1 MYVQISR
8 YKNTCINSW
17 HIELKYPKSTLVSCL
32 RSTSSRSLPGNSHHS
47 QAGRDLGRCA
57 MLPGGGGKK
66 GEGTRWHCG
75 ISSIINN
82 STKKSSKRC
91 TVVQSFLSSVHWQYA
106 KKFPLFDDQWG
117 QFLADSNYQVAK
129 ALTPTGAKYS
139 KCHEKQDWTSK
150 PQNHGTFFFLG
161 KSQLKIRLMG
171 VATYQWSGVCKIS
184 SWLSASWESYGYRFM
199 GLFVP
204 FPRSSGLSQT
214 RNFCIN
220 SDGESFDFDTSPIS
234 GQRRTC
240 NSLYHSG
247 S

>member
-8 YKNTCINSW
+8 YKKACINSW

-57 MLPGGGGKK
+57 MLPGGGGEK

-106 KKFPLFDDQWG
+106 KKFPCLMTNE
-117 QFLADSNYQVAK
+117 DSS
-129 ALTPTGAKYS
+129 LPTPTTKLL
-139 KCHEKQDWTSK
+139 K
-150 PQNHGTFFFLG
+150 PWRQLEPNIPNAMRSRTGRPSLKIMAPFFLG
-161 KSQLKIRLMG
+161 E
-171 VATYQWSGVCKIS
+171 VTV
-184 SWLSASWESYGYRFM
+184 E
-199 GLFVP
+199 
-204 FPRSSGLSQT
+204 
-214 RNFCIN
+214 
-220 SDGESFDFDTSPIS
+220 D
-234 GQRRTC
+234 
-240 NSLYHSG
+240 
-247 S
+247 

>member
-8 YKNTCINSW
+8 YKKACINSW

-57 MLPGGGGKK
+57 MLPGGGGEK

-106 KKFPLFDDQWG
+106 KKIPLFDDQWG

-150 PQNHGTFFFLG
+150 PQNHGTFFFGGSHSWRLG
-161 KSQLKIRLMG
+161 LW
-171 VATYQWSGVCKIS
+171 V
-184 SWLSASWESYGYRFM
+184 
-199 GLFVP
+199 
-204 FPRSSGLSQT
+204 
-214 RNFCIN
+214 
-220 SDGESFDFDTSPIS
+220 
-234 GQRRTC
+234 
-240 NSLYHSG
+240 
-247 S
+247 